1 MIRSG
6 ASGVTG
12 WVLAGALY
20 ACAAGAALAAT
31 PAFDLL
37 VEAPEEVR
45 PLLTRHLELQR
56 YRELADLDDAELD
69 RLLSAARDDTRE
81 LLATLGYFAPE
92 IRIERQNAIS
102 ATAPRTV
109 QLRVVPGEPTRV
121 SEVRITFNGPIGSDD
136 AAQQQRQRIET
147 GWALPAGSRFTQ
159 SGWDEAKRL
168 ALRRAEDFA
177 RLAAPAMKIFSQVT
191 RPFVWLMGAS
201 TSAVLVMLGA
211 HKQDGPTV
219 SVDDIEHLLEAGR
232 AEGVLEAVEQAVAT
246 EALRLGERAVRDI
259 MRPRIDLDAL
269 DIETPPGEVLGA
281 IAMAGYS
288 RLPVYEGS
296 LDHILG
302 YVSLKDVLRHNWMG
316 WPIELRRI
324 MHRALF
330 VPETMP
336 LDRLLELFQKEKNQ
350 LAIVLDEY
358 GGTEGLVTLED
369 VLEELVG
376 EIHDE
381 HRRETAEFVQRE
393 DGSWLVDGG
402 ASVEDLADRLGIK
415 LDAVPRDYSTV
426 SGIVLAELERIPATG
441 DTLRWHGLAIEV
453 VDMDG
458 RRIDKLLIR
467 QA

>member
-1 MIRSG
+1 MLQEFLIVLALILANGFFSG
-6 ASGVTG
+6 AEMAIVASRRGRLRQMAEDG
-12 WVLAGALY
+12 DEAARKALELASSPDKFLPTVQVGITLV
-20 ACAAGAALAAT
+20 GTLAA
-31 PAFDLL
+31 A
-37 VEAPEEVR
+37 
-45 PLLTRHLELQR
+45 
-56 YRELADLDDAELD
+56 YGGD
-69 RLLSAARDDTRE
+69 RLVSDIAAWI
-81 LLATLGYFAPE
+81 AAHAPP
-92 IRIERQNAIS
+92 AI
-102 ATAPRTV
+102 A
-109 QLRVVPGEPTRV
+109 
-121 SEVRITFNGPIGSDD
+121 N
-136 AAQQQRQRIET
+136 AAQPI
-147 GWALPAGSRFTQ
+147 ALTIFVAVLSFLTLLLGELVP
-159 SGWDEAKRL
+159 KRL
-168 ALRRAEDFA
+168 ALRRAESIA
-177 RLAAPAMKIFSQVT
+177 RLVAPAMQFFARVAK
-191 RPFVWLMGAS
+191 PLVWGMSTA
-201 TSAVLVMLGA
+201 TSAVLFLLGA
-211 HKQDGPTV
+211 HKTDEPSV

-232 AEGVLEAVEQAVAT
+232 AEGVLEAVEQAVAV
-246 EALRLGERAVRDI
+246 EALRLGERTVRDI

-269 DIETPPGEVLGA
+269 DIDTPSAEVLGA

-316 WPIELRRI
+316 WPIELRKI

-381 HRRETAEFVQRE
+381 HRRERATAFVRRD

-402 ASVEDLADRLGIK
+402 ATVEELVETFELK
-415 LDAVPRDYSTV
+415 LDALPRDYSTV
-426 SGIVLAELERIPATG
+426 SGLVLAQLERIPTVG
-441 DTLRWHGLAIEV
+441 DKAQWQGLTIEV

-458 RRIDKLLIR
+458 RRIDKLLVR
-467 QA
+467 R

>member
-1 MIRSG
+1 MLPEILLVFALILANGFFSG
-6 ASGVTG
+6 AEMAIVASRRGRLRQ
-12 WVLAGALY
+12 LADAGDKAAKTALEL
-20 ACAAGAALAAT
+20 ASSPDQFLPTVQIGITLVGTLAAAYGGDSLVSDLAEWIT
-31 PAFDLL
+31 AHAPPAID
-37 VEAPEEVR
+37 AMAR
-45 PLLTRHLELQR
+45 PIALTVFVV
-56 YRELADLDDAELD
+56 
-69 RLLSAARDDTRE
+69 LLSFVTLLFGE
-81 LLATLGYFAPE
+81 L
-92 IRIERQNAIS
+92 
-102 ATAPRTV
+102 
-109 QLRVVPGEPTRV
+109 VP
-121 SEVRITFNGPIGSDD
+121 
-136 AAQQQRQRIET
+136 
-147 GWALPAGSRFTQ
+147 
-159 SGWDEAKRL
+159 KRL

-177 RLAAPAMKIFSQVT
+177 RMAAPAMKIFSQVT
-191 RPFVWLMGAS
+191 RPLVWMMGAS
-201 TSAVLVMLGA
+201 TSAVLALLGA

-246 EALRLGERAVRDI
+246 EALRLGERTVRDI

-302 YVSLKDVLRHNWMG
+302 YVSLKDVLRQNWMG
-316 WPIELRRI
+316 WPIELRKI

-381 HRRETAEFVQRE
+381 HRHEASQFVQRE

-402 ASVEDLADRLGIK
+402 AGVEDLAEKLGIK

-441 DTLRWHGLAIEV
+441 DTLQWRGLLIEV

-458 RRIDKLLIR
+458 RRIDKLLVR
-467 QA
+467 SG

>member
-1 MIRSG
+1 MLPELLLVFALILANGFFSG
-6 ASGVTG
+6 AEMAIVASRRGRLRQ
-12 WVLAGALY
+12 LAEAGDAAARTALDL
-20 ACAAGAALAAT
+20 ASSPDQFLPTVQIGITLVGTLAA
-31 PAFDLL
+31 AYGGDSLVSDLAAWITAHGPPTL
-37 VEAPEEVR
+37 AAVAR
-45 PLLTRHLELQR
+45 PIALTVFVV
-56 YRELADLDDAELD
+56 
-69 RLLSAARDDTRE
+69 LLSFVTLLFGE
-81 LLATLGYFAPE
+81 L
-92 IRIERQNAIS
+92 
-102 ATAPRTV
+102 
-109 QLRVVPGEPTRV
+109 VP
-121 SEVRITFNGPIGSDD
+121 
-136 AAQQQRQRIET
+136 
-147 GWALPAGSRFTQ
+147 
-159 SGWDEAKRL
+159 KRL

-177 RLAAPAMKIFSQVT
+177 RVAAPVMKLFARCT
-191 RPFVWLMGAS
+191 RPLVWLLGAS
-201 TSAVLVMLGA
+201 TSAVLRLLGA
-211 HKQDGPTV
+211 RQPEGPTV

-246 EALRLGERAVRDI
+246 EALRLGERTVRDI

-269 DIETPPGEVLGA
+269 DIGTPPDEVLGA

-316 WPIELRRI
+316 WPIELRKI

-336 LDRLLELFQKEKNQ
+336 LDRLLELFQKERNQ

-358 GGTEGLVTLED
+358 GGTEGMVTLED

-381 HRRETAEFVQRE
+381 HRREASQFVRRE

-402 ASVEDLADRLGIK
+402 ASIEDLAETLSIK
-415 LDAVPRDYSTV
+415 LDAAPRDYSTV
-426 SGIVLAELERIPATG
+426 SGLVLAELERIPATG
-441 DTLRWHGLAIEV
+441 DTVRWRGLVLEV

-458 RRIDKLLIR
+458 RRIDKLLVR
-467 QA
+467 TA

>member
-1 MIRSG
+1 MLPEILLVFALILANGFFSG
-6 ASGVTG
+6 AEMAIVASRRGRLRQ
-12 WVLAGALY
+12 LADAGDKAAKTALEL
-20 ACAAGAALAAT
+20 ASSPDQFLPTVQIGITLVGTLAAAYGGDSLVSKLAEWIAAHAP
-31 PAFDLL
+31 PAID
-37 VEAPEEVR
+37 AMAR
-45 PLLTRHLELQR
+45 PIALTVFVV
-56 YRELADLDDAELD
+56 
-69 RLLSAARDDTRE
+69 LLSFVTLLFGE
-81 LLATLGYFAPE
+81 L
-92 IRIERQNAIS
+92 
-102 ATAPRTV
+102 
-109 QLRVVPGEPTRV
+109 VP
-121 SEVRITFNGPIGSDD
+121 
-136 AAQQQRQRIET
+136 
-147 GWALPAGSRFTQ
+147 
-159 SGWDEAKRL
+159 KRL

-177 RLAAPAMKIFSQVT
+177 RMAAPAMKIFSQVT
-191 RPFVWLMGAS
+191 RPLVWMMGAS
-201 TSAVLVMLGA
+201 TSAVLALLGA

-246 EALRLGERAVRDI
+246 EALRLGERTVRDI

-302 YVSLKDVLRHNWMG
+302 YVSLKDVLRQNWMG
-316 WPIELRRI
+316 WPIELRKI

-381 HRRETAEFVQRE
+381 HRHEASQFVQRE

-402 ASVEDLADRLGIK
+402 AGVEDLAEKLGIK

-441 DTLRWHGLAIEV
+441 DTLRWRGLLIEV

-458 RRIDKLLIR
+458 RRIDKLLVR
-467 QA
+467 SG

>member
-1 MIRSG
+1 MLPEILLVFALILANGFFSG
-6 ASGVTG
+6 AEMAIVASRRGRLRQ
-12 WVLAGALY
+12 LADAGDKAAQTALQL
-20 ACAAGAALAAT
+20 ASSPDQFLPTVQIGITLVGTLAAAYGGDSLVSDLAEWIT
-31 PAFDLL
+31 VNAPPA
-37 VEAPEEVR
+37 VGAMAR
-45 PLLTRHLELQR
+45 PIALTVFVV
-56 YRELADLDDAELD
+56 
-69 RLLSAARDDTRE
+69 LLSFVTLLFGE
-81 LLATLGYFAPE
+81 L
-92 IRIERQNAIS
+92 
-102 ATAPRTV
+102 
-109 QLRVVPGEPTRV
+109 VP
-121 SEVRITFNGPIGSDD
+121 
-136 AAQQQRQRIET
+136 
-147 GWALPAGSRFTQ
+147 
-159 SGWDEAKRL
+159 KRL

-177 RLAAPAMKIFSQVT
+177 RLVAPAMKIFSQVT
-191 RPFVWLMGAS
+191 RPLVWLMGAS